1 MVDLNAILTNN
12 MKLMAEMDQSLSDS
26 WQKRYEIMVKN
37 MEEFLFDKT
46 FGSYFD
52 FNHVTE
58 NYSRRYYSS
67 NFVPLYFKDYPIGSS
82 AAERDDLLLVFL
94 KRNKV
99 LGKRFYRYLMV

>member
-12 MKLMAEMDQSLSDS
+12 LKLMAEMDQSFSDS

-37 MEEFLFDKT
+37 MEEILFDKT
-46 FGSYFD
+46 FNSYFD
-52 FNHVTE
+52 VNHVTK

-82 AAERDDLLLVFL
+82 AAERDDLLLDFL
-94 KRNKV
+94 KSNKV
-99 LGKRFYRYLMV
+99 LGKRFYRFLMI

>member
-1 MVDLNAILTNN
+1 
-12 MKLMAEMDQSLSDS
+12 MAEMDESLSES

-37 MEEFLFDKT
+37 MEEILFDKT
-46 FGSYFD
+46 FNSYFD

-82 AAERDDLLLVFL
+82 ADDRDDLLLDFL

-99 LGKRFYRYLMV
+99 LGKRFN

>member
-1 MVDLNAILTNN
+1 
-12 MKLMAEMDQSLSDS
+12 MAEMDQSFSDS
-26 WQKRYEIMVKN
+26 WQKRYEIMVEN
-37 MEEFLFDKT
+37 MEEILFDKT

-58 NYSRRYYSS
+58 NFSRRYYSS

-82 AAERDDLLLVFL
+82 AAERDDLLLDFL

-99 LGKRFYRYLMV
+99 LGKRFNQCFSLKSLSYPHTVGRDL